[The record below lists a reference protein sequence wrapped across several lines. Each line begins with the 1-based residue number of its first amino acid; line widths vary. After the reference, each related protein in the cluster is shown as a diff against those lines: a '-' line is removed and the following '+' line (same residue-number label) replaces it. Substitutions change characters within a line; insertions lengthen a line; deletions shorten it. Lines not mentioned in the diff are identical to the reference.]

1 MYHLYRIKSFEQKRD
16 LQVVMTIDHP
26 TISQS
31 TKTTNLNPNLV
42 CAVQHLQL
50 LLGLLVQLLEE
61 GLRILERNVMF
72 AW

>member
-1 MYHLYRIKSFEQKRD
+1 
-16 LQVVMTIDHP
+16 MTTDQS

>member
-1 MYHLYRIKSFEQKRD
+1 
-16 LQVVMTIDHP
+16 MTTDQS

-50 LLGLLVQLLEE
+50 LLGLLVELLEE
-61 GLRILERNVMF
+61 GVRILERNVMF